1 MLNNFGA
8 AGSNSALLVEEHQKP
23 VISPGCGRTHFLFG
37 LSAKTDSALESLHSR
52 YLDFLENLGASSLA
66 DIAYTMTARRQIYDH
81 RLAVSADSKED
92 LIIKLQRALPAQA
105 TPKDARTVFVFSGQ
119 GGQYLGMGRS
129 LYQKSRLFKSHVDEC
144 HAILRKEGSLVV
156 LPILTAD
163 SPTSGLSDLEEFE
176 AYQVSI
182 FTLQYALARLWM
194 SWGVSPPAVVGH
206 SLGEYAAL
214 VIAGVM
220 SVEDA
225 LHIVAHRVRLM
236 VQRYAVNETGMIAI
250 NLGPINLGPIALHDV
265 LRAYTEFSEPSI
277 ACYNSPID
285 CVLSGPLT
293 KLKALKAHLDAEIR
307 CKNILLA
314 VPFGY
319 HSQAMSPLLGD
330 LNIIAQRVTL
340 NPPNIPIVSN
350 FLGELVQHG
359 DRSISVADDFARHC
373 AEPVQF
379 DKGIRSLVASCSSTP
394 IDLWI
399 EIGPHTTTLPM
410 IKANHSLRRG
420 NILIGSLRKHRDGW
434 ETLTGSL
441 AQLYTSGD
449 TPASKLRSDKKYL
462 ERTKKNVF
470 ISDG

>member
-8 AGSNSALLVEEHQKP
+8 AGSNSALLVEEHQEP
-23 VISPGCGRTHFLFG
+23 VVTSNFGETHFLFG
-37 LSAKTDSALESLHSR
+37 FSAKTDSALESLRSR
-52 YLDFLENLGASSLA
+52 YLDFLESPEASSLA

-81 RLAVSADSKED
+81 RLVVSADSKED
-92 LIIKLQRALPAQA
+92 LIIKLRRALPAQA
-105 TPKDARTVFVFSGQ
+105 TPKDARTV
-119 GGQYLGMGRS
+119 S
-129 LYQKSRLFKSHVDEC
+129 LDFFKFHVDEC
-144 HAILRKEGSLVV
+144 HAILRKKGSPGV

-176 AYQVSI
+176 AYQASI

-194 SWGVSPPAVVGH
+194 SWGVSPAAVVGH

-236 VQRYAVNETGMIAI
+236 VQRCAANETGMIAI
-250 NLGPINLGPIALHDV
+250 NLGPIALHDV
-265 LRAYTEFSEPSI
+265 ISASTEFAELSI

-319 HSQAMSPLLGD
+319 Y
-330 LNIIAQRVTL
+330 
-340 NPPNIPIVSN
+340 
-350 FLGELVQHG
+350 
-359 DRSISVADDFARHC
+359 
-373 AEPVQF
+373 
-379 DKGIRSLVASCSSTP
+379 
-394 IDLWI
+394 
-399 EIGPHTTTLPM
+399 
-410 IKANHSLRRG
+410 IKRCH
-420 NILIGSLRKHRDGW
+420 H
-434 ETLTGSL
+434 
-441 AQLYTSGD
+441 
-449 TPASKLRSDKKYL
+449 
-462 ERTKKNVF
+462 F
-470 ISDG
+470 